1 MPRNENGKMRAIV
14 TRSHGAPKVLRV
26 EEVERPKAGRGEVL
40 IEVRAAGINPV
51 DWRLRRGDLRPLSAF
66 MPGRA
71 PAGREVAGIV
81 SAVGNNVSGFG
92 AGDKVFAMLDR
103 VSGGGYA
110 QYAVAGEAAVASMP
124 ENLSF
129 EEAAAVPLAGLT
141 AAQAI
146 RDALR
151 EVAQNAPHACD
162 TGRLGRRQ
170 ILINGASGGVGTFA
184 VQFSKVAGAEVT
196 AVCGAGNARLVGELG
211 ADHIV
216 DYEED
221 DFARHEEQYDVIF
234 DVVGNRS
241 FGACKKALRP
251 GGVYVTT
258 EPSPRNYL
266 SQVLTMP
273 TQKKARVVLVKPSG
287 GDLSLLKQLFEAG
300 RLRVVLDSV
309 YPLEEAAQAHAH
321 GETGHARGK
330 LVLRVTR

>member
-1 MPRNENGKMRAIV
+1 MPHDKNSSKMRAILA
-14 TRSHGAPKVLRV
+14 RGHGGPKVLRM
-26 EEVERPKAGRGEVL
+26 EQVERPEAGRGEVL

-51 DWRLRRGDLRPLSAF
+51 DWRLRRGDLRPLSALI
-66 MPGRA
+66 PGRV
-71 PAGREVAGIV
+71 PGRDVAGV
-81 SAVGNNVSGFG
+81 VAAVGDEVRSFG
-92 AGDKVFAMLDR
+92 VGDKVFAMLDS

-110 QYAVAGEAAVASMP
+110 EYAVAGEDAVAPMP

-162 TGRLGRRQ
+162 TGRLARRR
-170 ILINGASGGVGTFA
+170 LLVNGASGGVGTFA
-184 VQFSKVAGAEVT
+184 VQFAKVAGAEVT
-196 AVCGAGNARLVGELG
+196 AVCGAGNAGLVGELG
-211 ADHIV
+211 ADHVV
-216 DYEED
+216 DYEEE

-241 FGACKKALRP
+241 FGACKRALRP

-287 GDLSLLKQLFEAG
+287 GELSLLKQLFEAG
-300 RLRVVLDSV
+300 RLRVVLDGV
-309 YPLEEAAQAHAH
+309 YPLEEAAGAHAH
-321 GETGHARGK
+321 GEAGHARGK